1 MEDVAWSKN
10 KDEKKPG
17 TKNNLALPPAPH
29 SGVKEMSSKAMLVHM
44 SPPTS
49 PWKIT
54 LKGAGLDKMTFA
66 YVHW

>member
-1 MEDVAWSKN
+1 MEDVAWCNN

-17 TKNNLALPPAPH
+17 TKKTNLALPPATH
-29 SGVKEMSSKAMLVHM
+29 SGEKEMSSKAMLVHM

-49 PWKIT
+49 PWKVT

-66 YVHW
+66 